1 MINKETN
8 KVLIDLLKSN
18 TSQNIIIPI
27 KNLIGFQK
35 KTSQLESEDVFTE
48 TKEMVSVFEVTAEGK
63 STKDYRIKEMSFR
76 HFRSIPI
83 AKDGVY
89 GLRFTDHEGEPA
101 SVFLVGSNGAG
112 KTTIYSAFERHYLS
126 DTSLSKE
133 KSLEEKKVL
142 TFGFG
147 QLTGIDSSVPTLTVR
162 TMSNEVKEEHLD
174 KQESYCSPAPFC
186 SEYDLT
192 QLGMHGGNL
201 SDYIL
206 GQLGYGNLKQLRE
219 RLSELMEKKREDL
232 SISTE
237 YTKSDLKEGD
247 LDDVIKQV
255 LDVYKKAEDLLKASE
270 KYTSIY
276 HQDYALY
283 KDNQFPK
290 LFLDNWMRLRNLE
303 EQSVAEAPAEVLA
316 SKMKS
321 TTKLTTDDVEKQLQT
336 MYALLEEALKT
347 CANNKENGIL
357 NALTK
362 LYNEKRNMSERYGRG
377 LFGESFNKKTTEEIE
392 VLQIIINQI
401 KTKEREIVAS
411 FTQDRFDMIKEILAI
426 FSNTE
431 GDLYIPD
438 RLPVDE
444 LRFEIKSSKKGANTY
459 HATPQEYYNSFRY
472 KLYAVSFKI
481 ALAFTEMKLKD
492 IRVPIVID
500 DVFNASDFENN
511 LRLEYFVYNI
521 YKAYDSMSFDEPLQL
536 IVLTHD
542 EMVLNAFRN
551 GANMM
556 IEDKSGR
563 GLMKDA
569 RQYQCGRLF
578 SYRYA
583 KKMAEEL
590 NPAIKDEK
598 GVKFYNL
605 YMQI

>member
-1 MINKETN
+1 M
-8 KVLIDLLKSN
+8 
-18 TSQNIIIPI
+18 
-27 KNLIGFQK
+27 KN
-35 KTSQLESEDVFTE
+35 
-48 TKEMVSVFEVTAEGK
+48 A
-63 STKDYRIKEMSFR
+63 
-76 HFRSIPI
+76 
-83 AKDGVY
+83 
-89 GLRFTDHEGEPA
+89 
-101 SVFLVGSNGAG
+101 
-112 KTTIYSAFERHYLS
+112 
-126 DTSLSKE
+126 
-133 KSLEEKKVL
+133 
-142 TFGFG
+142 
-147 QLTGIDSSVPTLTVR
+147 
-162 TMSNEVKEEHLD
+162 
-174 KQESYCSPAPFC
+174 
-186 SEYDLT
+186 
-192 QLGMHGGNL
+192 
-201 SDYIL
+201 
-206 GQLGYGNLKQLRE
+206 
-219 RLSELMEKKREDL
+219 
-232 SISTE
+232 
-237 YTKSDLKEGD
+237 
-247 LDDVIKQV
+247 
-255 LDVYKKAEDLLKASE
+255 
-270 KYTSIY
+270 
-276 HQDYALY
+276 
-283 KDNQFPK
+283 
-290 LFLDNWMRLRNLE
+290 
-303 EQSVAEAPAEVLA
+303 
-316 SKMKS
+316 
-321 TTKLTTDDVEKQLQT
+321 TKLTTDDVEKQLQT

-362 LYNEKRNMSERYGRG
+362 LYNEKRNMSDRYGRG

-401 KTKEREIVAS
+401 KTKEREIVVS
-411 FTQDRFDMIKEILAI
+411 FAQDRFDMIKEILGI

-444 LRFEIKSSKKGANTY
+444 LRFEIKSSKKEVNTY

-521 YKAYDSMSFDEPLQL
+521 YKAYDSMLFDEPLQL

-556 IEDKSGR
+556 IDDKTGR

-590 NPAIKDEK
+590 NSAIKDEK

-605 YMQI
+605 YMPI

>member
-18 TSQNIIIPI
+18 TSQNIILPI

-35 KTSQLESEDVFTE
+35 KTSQLESEDVFIE
-48 TKEMVSVFEVTAEGK
+48 KKEVVGVFEVTAEGK

-89 GLRFTDHEGEPA
+89 GLRFTDHEGSPA

-147 QLTGIDSSVPTLTVR
+147 QLEGIDTSVPTLTVR

-201 SDYIL
+201 SSYIL
-206 GQLGYGNLKQLRE
+206 SPLGYGNLNQLRE

-232 SISTE
+232 SVSTE

-255 LDVYKKAEDLLKASE
+255 LEVYKKAEDLLKVSE
-270 KYTSIY
+270 KYTSLF

-290 LFLDNWMRLRNLE
+290 LFLEKWMRLRNLE
-303 EQSVAEAPAEVLA
+303 EQSIAEAPAEVLA
-316 SKMKS
+316 SKMKNA
-321 TTKLTTDDVEKQLQT
+321 TKLTTDDVEKQLQT

-362 LYNEKRNMSERYGRG
+362 LYNEKLNMSDRYGRG

-401 KTKEREIVAS
+401 KTKEREIVVS
-411 FTQDRFDMIKEILAI
+411 FAQDRFDMIKEILAI

-438 RLPVDE
+438 RLPADE
-444 LRFEIKSSKKGANTY
+444 LRFEIKSSKKGVNTY

-521 YKAYDSMSFDEPLQL
+521 YKAYDSMMFDEPLQL

-556 IEDKSGR
+556 IDDKTGR

-590 NPAIKDEK
+590 NSAINDEK

-605 YMQI
+605 YMPI